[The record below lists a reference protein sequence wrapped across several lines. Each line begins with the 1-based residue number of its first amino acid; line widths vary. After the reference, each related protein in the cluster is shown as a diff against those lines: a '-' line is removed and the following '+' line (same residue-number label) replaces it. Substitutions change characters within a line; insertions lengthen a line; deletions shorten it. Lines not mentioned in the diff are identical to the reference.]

1 VAHLLGGRVAVAATV
16 ASIASMLALAAPAA
30 GTATMTPSILTSGGG
45 GDPIPLS
52 VYQVDNVPGQ
62 VFELRLSMVTTEPV
76 VLAPY
81 YTAHISWTL
90 SSGGITGVGG
100 PGSATNPLLN
110 QVGLSGDGSAAYICA
125 AGHSVGCTVA
135 SGEVWG
141 TKVMGVDP
149 YPNTISLN
157 FWILDTV
164 TQQFVLQGSST
175 TGSLVFVPEVPEPST
190 LSLLAVGVAGLAL
203 SRGRPG
209 RA

>member
-1 VAHLLGGRVAVAATV
+1 
-16 ASIASMLALAAPAA
+16 
-30 GTATMTPSILTSGGG
+30 
-45 GDPIPLS
+45 
-52 VYQVDNVPGQ
+52 
-62 VFELRLSMVTTEPV
+62 
-76 VLAPY
+76 
-81 YTAHISWTL
+81 
-90 SSGGITGVGG
+90 
-100 PGSATNPLLN
+100 
-110 QVGLSGDGSAAYICA
+110 
-125 AGHSVGCTVA
+125 
-135 SGEVWG
+135 
-141 TKVMGVDP
+141 MGVDP